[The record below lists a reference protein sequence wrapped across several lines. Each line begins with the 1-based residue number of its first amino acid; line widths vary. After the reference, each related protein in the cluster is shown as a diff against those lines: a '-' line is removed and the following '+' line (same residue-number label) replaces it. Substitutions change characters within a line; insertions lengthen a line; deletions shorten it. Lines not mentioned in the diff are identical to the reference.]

1 MDQNRLFVGNLPF
14 QITEQDL
21 IEFFSGVGVVLNA
34 QVVFDKATGRSRGFG
49 FVEYSN
55 SEEAQKAVE
64 EYNGKDLEGR
74 PLTVNIAR
82 PRDSR

>member
-14 QITEQDL
+14 QVTDQDL
-21 IEFFSGVGVVLNA
+21 IEHFSGIGVVLNA

-49 FVEYSN
+49 FVEFSN
-55 SEEAQKAVE
+55 GEDAQKAVDE
-64 EYNGKDLEGR
+64 FQGKDMDGR

-82 PRDSR
+82 PRENR